1 MILISISTIYSLI
14 FLHFQK
20 YVPKIRTVNSLLNA
34 TLLTSYSLILYY
46 QHGTLMLKNNDIA
59 LNDILT
65 GYFLYD
71 AVTGFFLDRQQFNLI
86 TGLAHHVIY
95 ITLLRYLRFSELSH
109 LIYPFLPFEAP
120 TMLMDINKL
129 HKSPFADNSFG
140 VTFFMTRILY
150 NIQLAYTFYE
160 ISPYYGLIVFS
171 MLCVHIAWFKR
182 WVERRFFPENL
193 NNRII

>member
-1 MILISISTIYSLI
+1 MILFSISTIYSLI
-14 FLHFQK
+14 FFHFQK
-20 YVPKIRTVNSLLNA
+20 YVPKIRTINSLLNA

-46 QHGTLMLKNNDIA
+46 KHGTLILKTNDIA

-95 ITLLRYLRFSELSH
+95 ITLLRYLRINELSH

-120 TMLMDINKL
+120 TMLMDMYRL
-129 HKSPFADNSFG
+129 HKSPLIDISFG
-140 VTFFMTRILY
+140 VTFLMTRILY
-150 NIQLAYTFYE
+150 NTHLVYTFFK
-160 ISPYYGLIVFS
+160 ISPYYGLIVLA
-171 MLCVHIAWFKR
+171 MLCVHISWFKR
-182 WVERRFFPENL
+182 WLERRFLPEN
-193 NNRII
+193 